1 MRAVVDQMFE
11 TTVMF
16 DADGVIFEVPI
27 EFVPRNVN
35 EGDVV
40 DIFFTESI
48 VFDLDLAT
56 NLSEEIIEESLIAIS
71 WEWNDYFP
79 KNFVGLKPAPLK
91 GDIPI
96 GQRIRGLRIIKNEAA
111 TEKAKLRIREMRN
124 SLLTRNKNFDS
135 DTRN

>member
-11 TTVMF
+11 TTVAL
-16 DADGVIFEVPI
+16 DADGVMFEVPI
-27 EFVPRNVN
+27 EFMPRNVN

-56 NLSEEIIEESLIAIS
+56 GFSEGVIEEDLIALS
-71 WEWNDYFP
+71 WEWSDYFA
-79 KNFVGLKPAPLK
+79 KNVVGLKPVPLK
-91 GDIPI
+91 GDAPI

-111 TEKAKLRIREMRN
+111 TEKAKLRIREMREH
-124 SLLTRNKNFDS
+124 LLARNK
-135 DTRN
+135 